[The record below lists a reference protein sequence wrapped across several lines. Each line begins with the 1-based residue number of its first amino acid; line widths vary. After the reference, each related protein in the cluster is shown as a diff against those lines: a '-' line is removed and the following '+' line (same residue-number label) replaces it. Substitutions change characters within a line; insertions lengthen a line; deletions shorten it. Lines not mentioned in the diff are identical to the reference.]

1 MILAEIVPTDFKK
14 EKTYGADR
22 GVNTFRYKSVFQARL
37 TAFIATS
44 VTIANRGPRKI
55 YACTTARK

>member
-1 MILAEIVPTDFKK
+1 MTICQMILAEIVPTDFKK

-44 VTIANRGPRKI
+44 VTIANGGP
-55 YACTTARK
+55 